1 MTLLMRDSITAADI
15 PLEGLTVVAGYG
27 NGVYAWSSADWARFP
42 PPIVPLSVVV
52 SADGVGDVLDVEKGD
67 ATPADCPGWA
77 DRFNRPG
84 RRLPTIY
91 SSRSSISWIRQAMGS
106 RPFDWW
112 VATLDGTQDI
122 AGAVAVQYC
131 GAAGSGDPCETTG
144 HYDES
149 IILDP
154 SWVGPE
160 DPEVLDPKDPIVRQ
174 LLQHTNTAAALL
186 AIGVDTDPNTF
197 QQLPATP
204 HCITPLL
211 TRLLAHHSPPPH
223 P

>member
-1 MTLLMRDSITAADI
+1 MTLLMRVSIGGAGTPGGGMRA
-15 PLEGLTVVAGYG
+15 VAGKG
-27 NGVYAWSSADWARFP
+27 KGVCAWSSADWARFP
-42 PPIVPLSVVV
+42 PPIVPLAVVV

-112 VATLDGTQDI
+112 VATLDGPQDI
-122 AGAVAVQYC
+122 AGAGAAQYC
-131 GAAGSGDPCETTG
+131 GAAGSGAPCETTG

-160 DPEVLDPKDPIVRQ
+160 DP
-174 LLQHTNTAAALL
+174 
-186 AIGVDTDPNTF
+186 
-197 QQLPATP
+197 
-204 HCITPLL
+204 
-211 TRLLAHHSPPPH
+211 
-223 P
+223 